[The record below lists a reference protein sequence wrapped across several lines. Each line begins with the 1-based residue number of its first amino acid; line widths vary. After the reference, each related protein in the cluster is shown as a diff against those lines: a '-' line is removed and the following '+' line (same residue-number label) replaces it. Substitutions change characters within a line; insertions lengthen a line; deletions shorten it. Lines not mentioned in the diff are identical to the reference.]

1 MHWYISS
8 RIFENVIANWT
19 FCVQQFSVGR
29 KRSNSYYTN
38 SECNYCFSLFSS
50 FPSPR
55 SFFFSF
61 PFPLLLRFWS
71 FSGLTNLFFDAVFTL
86 MTVNF
91 VIKFVLIERRGLKYL
106 RKNVK
111 VVFHKE
117 KEKIWQFNEGVS
129 RKENCGIASVK
140 GEVGGGDE
148 AHVQNWK
155 IIYWFLISEFIYWQI
170 WSDSSH
176 CRWSFLLFD
185 NSIKSQ
191 FLPCRKLVL
200 LTRAGIREHRWRHRN
215 W

>member
-50 FPSPR
+50 FPSPG

-91 VIKFVLIERRGLKYL
+91 VIKFVVIERRGLKYL
-106 RKNVK
+106 RKNVE

-129 RKENCGIASVK
+129 RKETAVLRRWRGR
-140 GEVGGGDE
+140 GGG
-148 AHVQNWK
+148 
-155 IIYWFLISEFIYWQI
+155 
-170 WSDSSH
+170 
-176 CRWSFLLFD
+176 RWSTCTKLEICLLIF
-185 NSIKSQ
+185 N
-191 FLPCRKLVL
+191 FWVYL
-200 LTRAGIREHRWRHRN
+200 LTNMVG
-215 W
+215 

>member
-55 SFFFSF
+55 SFFFSC

-86 MTVNF
+86 TVNF
-91 VIKFVLIERRGLKYL
+91 VIKFVVIERRGLKYL

-129 RKENCGIASVK
+129 RTKLLYKTKTV
-140 GEVGGGDE
+140 
-148 AHVQNWK
+148 VQNWK

-170 WSDSSH
+170 WSDNSH